1 MVIGGE
7 VSIIGGIEV
16 ELVLDNI
23 VAGLDVARVEVK
35 IFSSIVVVVLFIEKI
50 VVGILL
56 FKKSKFK
63 GINGGGPGGGG
74 NKINGIKRGFTPFF
88 IVFMIFKE
96 NIYTFSFLT
105 T

>member
-63 GINGGGPGGGG
+63 GNIGGPGGGG